1 MITPRESHGVI
12 VAWSAVTIIIGG
24 LEHVDEEGGSL
35 KSPQQTAHHRS
46 MGGSIHIPAVLT
58 EDPCMHR
65 FDQGC
70 QKLKWDFY
78 Q

>member
-46 MGGSIHIPAVLT
+46 MGGSIYLLSSQKTHVCI
-58 EDPCMHR
+58 D

-70 QKLKWDFY
+70 QKLKRDFH